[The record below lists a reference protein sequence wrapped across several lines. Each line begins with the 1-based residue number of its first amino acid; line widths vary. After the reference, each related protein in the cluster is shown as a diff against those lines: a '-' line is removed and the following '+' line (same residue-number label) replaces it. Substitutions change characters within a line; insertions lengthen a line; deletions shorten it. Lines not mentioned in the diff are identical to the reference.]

1 MTTSTRPPRRDGPE
15 IRIGPGRPP
24 GIPGTG
30 GPGAHDA
37 QATLL
42 RLWRYLRRQRW
53 ALVAVVVMVVGS
65 TLLNLVG
72 PYLMGVAIDDYILV
86 GDLDGLA
93 GIAALMIASFV
104 GLSILT
110 WGQSILM
117 VRVAQHT
124 ARELRQDV
132 FAKLQTLP
140 LRFFDQ
146 RASGDLMSRLTNDV
160 ENVNT
165 VLSESA
171 TSFLSSL
178 LTLIGVVAMML
189 ALNLPLALLSLIV
202 VPAMTF
208 FTRFVARH
216 SREGFREQQSALGE
230 LDGLV
235 EESISGGKVV
245 RAYGREQQVIEEFE
259 QANRRLRAAS
269 IHAQT
274 YGGLLGPGGN
284 LINNLGFVILAA
296 VGSWMAI
303 GGMATV
309 GLIATFLN
317 YAQQLRRPINEVSN
331 LFSTIQSAL
340 AGAERVFE
348 LLDEAPELE
357 DAPDARPLE
366 QVDGRVIF
374 EDVTF
379 GYTPDVPVLKH
390 VSLEARPGQ
399 TIALVG
405 PTGAGKTT
413 LINVLSRF
421 YDVDAGR
428 ITIDGVD
435 IRNLKRDDLRL
446 QLGIVLQDTFLFSE
460 TVMENIRYGRLDATD
475 EEVIA
480 AAKMANAD
488 HFIRHLPHGYQT
500 VLSERA
506 GNLSQGQRQLLAI
519 ARAILSNP
527 GILILD
533 EATSSI
539 DTRTE
544 AQIQDAML
552 RLMSGRTSFVIAHR
566 LSTIRDADL
575 ILVIRDGEIIERGSH
590 RELLAQEGFYH
601 HLYMSQFKGL
611 GTPSPAA

>member
-1 MTTSTRPPRRDGPE
+1 MTTSTRPPRRDGPD

-42 RLWRYLRRQRW
+42 RLWRYLQRQRW

-132 FAKLQTLP
+132 FARLQTLP

-146 RASGDLMSRLTNDV
+146 RASGDLMSRVTNDV

-230 LDGLV
+230 RDGLG
-235 EESISGGKVV
+235 EESISGGKGV

-284 LINNLGFVILAA
+284 LINNIGFVILAA

-303 GGMATV
+303 GGLATV

-331 LFSTIQSAL
+331 LFSTIQAAL

-475 EEVIA
+475 DEVIA
-480 AAKMANAD
+480 AARMANAD

-552 RLMSGRTSFVIAHR
+552 RLMRGRTSFVIAHR

-575 ILVIRDGEIIERGSH
+575 ILVVRDGEIIERGSH
-590 RELLAQEGFYH
+590 QELLAQAGFYH

-611 GTPSPAA
+611 GNLSPAS